1 MTTTLM
7 VLQAIISV
15 ILIIVVLL
23 QFGKGAEA
31 GLMAAAGSESIMSS
45 STRGNIMTKITAI
58 LAVLFLG
65 NSILL
70 ARLQDTKYQK
80 SLLDGE
86 APVAR
91 KLNNDAAPAA
101 PGTPANT
108 TAPAAAPAAPAAPE
122 AQKANEATKAV
133 EAAKAAVKDAAKT
146 TEPATKK

>member
-15 ILIIVVLL
+15 LLIIVVLL

-31 GLMAAAGSESIMSS
+31 GLMAQAGSESIMSS
-45 STRGNIMTKITAI
+45 STRGNIMTKITAV
-58 LAVLFLG
+58 LAILFLG

-80 SLLDGE
+80 SLLDSE

-91 KLNNDAAPAA
+91 KLNNDAPVVPATAPV
-101 PGTPANT
+101 TPAVPNNT
-108 TAPAAAPAAPAAPE
+108 AAPAAPVA
-122 AQKANEATKAV
+122 
-133 EAAKAAVKDAAKT
+133 
-146 TEPATKK
+146 PATK

>member
-15 ILIIVVLL
+15 LLIIVVLL

-31 GLMAAAGSESIMSS
+31 GLMAQAGSESIMSS
-45 STRGNIMTKITAI
+45 STRGNIMTKITAV
-58 LAVLFLG
+58 LAILFLG

-80 SLLDGE
+80 SLLDSE

-91 KLNNDAAPAA
+91 KLNNDAPVAGSTAPAA
-101 PGTPANT
+101 PNA
-108 TAPAAAPAAPAAPE
+108 TAPAATAPAAPAPA
-122 AQKANEATKAV
+122 
-133 EAAKAAVKDAAKT
+133 
-146 TEPATKK
+146 PATK